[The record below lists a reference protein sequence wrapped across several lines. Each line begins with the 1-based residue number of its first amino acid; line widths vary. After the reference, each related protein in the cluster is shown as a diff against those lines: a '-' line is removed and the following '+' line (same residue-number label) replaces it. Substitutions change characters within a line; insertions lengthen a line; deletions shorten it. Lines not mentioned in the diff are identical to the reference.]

1 MYVLVDKSSGGV
13 YAVRDDNQDGER
25 VVQLFLEEDD
35 AERYHGYLIA
45 NDYSRQLEIMEVE
58 EEIVKENCTSYGYQ
72 YTIIQP
78 DQIVFPPND
87 T

>member
-45 NDYSRQLEIMEVE
+45 NDYSS
-58 EEIVKENCTSYGYQ
+58 T
-72 YTIIQP
+72 
-78 DQIVFPPND
+78 
-87 T
+87 